1 VSLLGTTYERRRR
14 VSDEQD
20 VKAEGRRRW
29 ISRAIKRKGALR
41 RTLGVK
47 KGETISASALAA
59 AAKQKGKTG
68 QRARLAQTLRKLN
81 R

>member
-1 VSLLGTTYERRRR
+1 MSLLGTTYERRRR